1 MRYLYSPLSL
11 LIIFFLLLFV
21 YTKLAGPIPFSVTSV
36 TTQKSTTFDVTG
48 EGKVIAKPDTAYL
61 TAGITAKSSTV
72 KGAQEQINANINKV
86 SQAIKQLGVKT
97 EDIKTTNYNI
107 RPDYDYSGGL
117 QKISGYS
124 ANTNI
129 SIKVRNLDD
138 INKVI
143 DTATLNGANQIS
155 GVNFD
160 VEDKAKLEDEARQ
173 KAVKDAKE
181 KAKRSSQIA
190 GFRLG
195 RIINYSENQPGGYR
209 PIASAMEANDR
220 AIGGTPTQVE
230 PGSSEITVNVTLSY
244 EIQ

>member
-11 LIIFFLLLFV
+11 LVVFFLLFFV

-36 TTQKSTTFDVTG
+36 TTSKSTTFDVTG
-48 EGKVIAKPDTAYL
+48 EGKVIAKPDAAYL

-72 KGAQEQINANINKV
+72 KGAQEQINATINKISAAV
-86 SQAIKQLGVKT
+86 KQLGVKS
-97 EDIKTTNYNI
+97 EDIKTTNYSI
-107 RPDYDYSGGL
+107 RPDYDYSGGS
-117 QKISGYS
+117 QKINGYS
-124 ANTNI
+124 ANTNL
-129 SIKVRNLDD
+129 SIKVKRLED

-155 GVNFD
+155 GLNFD
-160 VEDKAKLEDEARQ
+160 VEDKTKLEDEARQ

-190 GFRLG
+190 GFKLG

-209 PIASAMEANDR
+209 PMVAMEASDK